1 MANNRELSQLA
12 SFVTV
17 NDTSK
22 TIAFGSTVASL
33 NVAGVVTAT
42 TFVGNLTGN
51 ITGGAS
57 GVNVTGVGTITRLE
71 ATDINVS
78 GASTVGIVTAL
89 DIQNANVTNTFIGNQ
104 ASVLSGRVGT
114 AASQSNITAIGYS
127 AGASLVGTGYSV
139 YDNTF
144 IGALLVLQQL
154 MVTPTHAALGTNALR

>member
-42 TFVGNLTGN
+42 TFVGDLNGN
-51 ITGGAS
+51 ITGSSA

-71 ATDINVS
+71 STDINVS
-78 GASTVGIVTAL
+78 GASTIGIVTAINISGTNVAIGSDASSRISNGVRNIL
-89 DIQNANVTNTFIGNQ
+89 IGHETGENVTISCAQSISCSYAHCNVINTNG
-104 ASVLSGRVGT
+104 V
-114 AASQSNITAIGYS
+114 
-127 AGASLVGTGYSV
+127 
-139 YDNTF
+139 
-144 IGALLVLQQL
+144 
-154 MVTPTHAALGTNALR
+154 